1 MAWTIPEPR
10 EPQRARERR
19 GPEHHD
25 RPRCA
30 ARDERPDILEQ
41 VLQKVDDRAVACL
54 ELMLDAPKKMAN
66 AIMRERVK
74 GGKERDARQE

>member
-1 MAWTIPEPR
+1 MVAEFS
-10 EPQRARERR
+10 
-19 GPEHHD
+19 
-25 RPRCA
+25 
-30 ARDERPDILEQ
+30 
-41 VLQKVDDRAVACL
+41 VLLVSAYVDMTVDDRAVACL